1 MELRLEPEERKGLQG
16 VSITRYQQGK
26 RNRVDDIVAREVPL
40 EVRLNGRTLVHLMR
54 LPGDEVLL
62 AVGFCFSE
70 GLINSREQ
78 VECIHYR
85 GEAYPGSL
93 ETLFPQADG
102 RPGSGDRD
110 SSNLVDIKASTD
122 TGIERYDARLVR
134 TGCGAADLSRE
145 IDLSDIHV
153 ESNTRF
159 PPGVIENAPGLLLE
173 GQEVFQ
179 ATGGTHGAGLFGPGG
194 QSLITREDVGR
205 HNAVDKVLGY
215 LLLSGERVDD
225 KGLML
230 SGRLSYEMV
239 LKGARAGIPLICS
252 ISAPTA
258 LGVDVGVKTG
268 VTLVGFLR
276 GSSFNVYTHSERI
289 GGS

>member
-1 MELRLEPEERKGLQG
+1 MEPEESKGLQD
-16 VSITRYQQGK
+16 VRITRFQQGDWS
-26 RNRVDDIVAREVPL
+26 RVDDVVAREVPL

-70 GLINSREQ
+70 GLISSREQ
-78 VECIHYR
+78 VECIRYC
-85 GEAYPGSL
+85 GDAYSGSF
-93 ETLFPQADG
+93 ETLFSQADR
-102 RPGSGDRD
+102 RPGLGDRG
-110 SSNLVDIKASTD
+110 SSNLVDIKASIDIGT
-122 TGIERYDARLVR
+122 ERYDARLVS
-134 TGCGAADLSRE
+134 TGCGTADLGRE
-145 IDLSDIHV
+145 IDLSDINV
-153 ESNTRF
+153 ESDTRF
-159 PPGVIENAPGLLLE
+159 PPGIIKNAPGLLLE

-194 QSLITREDVGR
+194 QSLVIREDVGR
-205 HNAVDKVLGY
+205 HNAVDKVLGH

-258 LGVDVGVKTG
+258 LGVEVGEKTG

-276 GSSFNVYTHSERI
+276 GLSFNVYTNPERI
-289 GGS
+289 GGG

>member
-1 MELRLEPEERKGLQG
+1 MEPEESQDLQG
-16 VSITRYQQGK
+16 VSITRYQKGK
-26 RNRVDDIVAREVPL
+26 RSRVDDIVAREVPL
-40 EVRLNGRTLVHLMR
+40 EVRLNGRTVVHLMR

-62 AVGFCFSE
+62 AVGFCYSE
-70 GLINSREQ
+70 GLISSREQ

-93 ETLFPQADG
+93 EALFPRKDG
-102 RPGSGDRD
+102 RQGSGDRD
-110 SSNLVDIKASTD
+110 SSNLVDVKALTD
-122 TGIERYDARLVR
+122 KGTEQYDDRLVR
-134 TGCGAADLSRE
+134 TGSGAADPGRE

-153 ESNTRF
+153 ESDTRF
-159 PPGVIENAPGLLLE
+159 PPGIIENAPGLMLE
-173 GQEVFQ
+173 GQEVFR

-194 QSLITREDVGR
+194 QSLITMEDVGR

-215 LLLSGERVDD
+215 LLLSGERIDD

-258 LGVDVGVKTG
+258 LGVEVGVKTG

-276 GSSFNVYTHSERI
+276 GSTFNVYTHPERI
-289 GGS
+289 GGR